1 AFKPHHPLVRQEPS
15 LIAQQQQQRHS
26 KKKSTKEKKK
36 RDTAEPEAPTMADP
50 ADDSLTEDIWAS
62 PTATKPTQS
71 QPSASDRPRTP
82 KTPTRPAS
90 PTYDHEA
97 ALRKELEG
105 VKNVNRAI
113 EGIIGTLERA
123 KGNMNTVSGTVSNA
137 SALLNTWTRILSQ
150 TEHNQRLVL
159 NPNWKGSTQDI
170 LDIEAEAIQKQ
181 QAAERRAAEEE
192 RRREEAKRRAEEEE
206 RKRQAGTATAPRAT
220 RGLRSRG
227 RGVGLGSARGTSS
240 SSGSQLQRS
249 LSGAGTSRGTS
260 GIARGRGSV
269 RGVGRSRGVR

>member
-1 AFKPHHPLVRQEPS
+1 
-15 LIAQQQQQRHS
+15 
-26 KKKSTKEKKK
+26 
-36 RDTAEPEAPTMADP
+36 MADHL

-62 PTATKPTQS
+62 PTADKPVRSQS
-71 QPSASDRPRTP
+71 VERPRTP
-82 KTPTRPAS
+82 KTPKTPKTPTRAAS

-113 EGIIGTLERA
+113 EGVIGTLERA
-123 KGNMNTVSGTVSNA
+123 QANMGTVSGTVSNA

-159 NPNWKGSTQDI
+159 NPSWKGSTQDI

-181 QAAERRAAEEE
+181 QAAERRALEVE

-206 RKRQAGTATAPRAT
+206 RRRQAGTTAAPRAT

-227 RGVGLGSARGTSS
+227 RGGVSRIAGTGRGTSS
-240 SSGSQLQRS
+240 APSSGTQLQRS
-249 LSGAGTSRGTS
+249 LSGAGAGRRASS
-260 GIARGRGSV
+260 GIARSRGLVRGTGRARGS
-269 RGVGRSRGVR
+269 RGDAK